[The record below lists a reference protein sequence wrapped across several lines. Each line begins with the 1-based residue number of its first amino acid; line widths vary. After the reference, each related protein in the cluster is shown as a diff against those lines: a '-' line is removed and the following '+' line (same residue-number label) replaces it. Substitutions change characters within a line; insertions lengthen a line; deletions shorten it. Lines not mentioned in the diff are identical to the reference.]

1 METRL
6 AIESNDGSQA
16 PELHLI
22 GPLLLDILLPAAPGP
37 LRARHGSKVLATAEP
52 SPADGSCT
60 LTVPLLPVPARC
72 SLVLE
77 QDVGSGW
84 APLATLAVE
93 RPALP
98 VHPARTPQLPRP
110 LLVTS
115 VGRSGSTLLM
125 QMLAAHPDIA
135 IDCTYPYETT
145 EARQRFV
152 AALESAQRASRG
164 QWDSPFRRPG
174 WDRLLLTTVASLVR
188 RADEESGQWYADQH
202 RQRTGRDQLPVFY
215 AEKNL
220 GPATLVR
227 EARPDGREIFLV
239 RDPRDMICSTLA
251 FIDKR
256 GETGFGRQD
265 VQTDL
270 EYVRHRAAM
279 ARPWVLEPWLA
290 RGDTAI
296 LVRYEELV
304 RDGAGVLARIFAHL
318 GLDGTPG
325 TIADIMACIAAPT
338 DALKSHMTTATPTAS
353 IGRWR
358 TDLPPDLREA
368 CEQEFAEFLLTF
380 GYGSD

>member
-1 METRL
+1 ME
-6 AIESNDGSQA
+6 SVDGSRA

-22 GPLLLDILLPAAPGP
+22 GPLLLDIRLPTAPGP

-52 SPADGSCT
+52 SPADGSYE
-60 LTVPLLPVPARC
+60 LAVPLLAAPARC

-77 QDVGSGW
+77 ADAGAGW
-84 APLATLAVE
+84 ALLATIAVE
-93 RPALP
+93 RPTLP
-98 VHPARTPQLPRP
+98 VHPARIPGLPRP
-110 LLVTS
+110 LLITS

-152 AALESAQRASRG
+152 AALESVQRVSRG
-164 QWDSPFRRPG
+164 QWDSQFRRQG
-174 WDRLLLTTVASLVR
+174 WEKLLLTTVASLVR

-202 RQRTGRDQLPVFY
+202 RHRTGRDQAPVYY

-290 RGDTAI
+290 RGDTAL
-296 LVRYEELV
+296 LVRYEDLV
-304 RDGAGVLARIFAHL
+304 RDGPGVLARIFAHL
-318 GLDGTPG
+318 GIDGAPG
-325 TIADIMACIAAPT
+325 TIADIMAGIAAPT
-338 DALKSHMTTATPTAS
+338 DELKSHMTTATPTAS

-368 CEQEFAEFLLTF
+368 CEHEFAEFLVTF
-380 GYGSD
+380 GYGGD